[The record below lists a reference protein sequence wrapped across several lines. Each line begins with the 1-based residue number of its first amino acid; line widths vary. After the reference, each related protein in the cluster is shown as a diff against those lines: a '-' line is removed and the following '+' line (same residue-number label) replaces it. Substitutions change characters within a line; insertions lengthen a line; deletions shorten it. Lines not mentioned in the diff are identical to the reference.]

1 MAKTIKPDEL
11 GKTIAEQLGIYHE
24 DVLDRVN
31 VASKSAVVD
40 LVEKTKASAPKMTGD
55 YRKRI
60 AWKETDTSKIKG
72 NTYTWYVKAP
82 DYRLTHLLVHG
93 HATVNGGRTK
103 ADPFLQ
109 NALDAVLPEYERA
122 VEEAVKE

>member
-31 VASKSAVVD
+31 VASKSAAVA
-40 LVEKTKASAPKMTGD
+40 LVEKTKATAPKMTGD

-72 NTYTWYVKAP
+72 NAYTWYVKAP

-93 HATVNGGRTK
+93 HATVNGG
-103 ADPFLQ
+103 
-109 NALDAVLPEYERA
+109 
-122 VEEAVKE
+122 